1 MTDMSKETKC
11 RVCEHAE
18 DLKGCAS
25 KHVAEARMLIAQGK
39 VEEADSQL
47 SSFEKHLKE

>member
-1 MTDMSKETKC
+1 MSKNTKC
-11 RVCEHAE
+11 RACEHAD
-18 DLKGCAS
+18 DLKGRAS
-25 KHVAEARMLIAQGK
+25 KHVAEARKLISQGE